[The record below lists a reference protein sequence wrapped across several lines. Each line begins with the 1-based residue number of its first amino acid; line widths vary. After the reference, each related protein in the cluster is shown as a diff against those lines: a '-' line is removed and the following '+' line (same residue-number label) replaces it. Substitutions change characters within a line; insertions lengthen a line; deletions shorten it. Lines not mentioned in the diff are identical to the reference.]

1 MLDSEGAGGVQR
13 GGGVDLAGQWADVM
27 GELKRRKQALTAAV
41 YGEARV
47 EGFDGRVLKLVF
59 PEDQGFYVGM
69 ARDRKHADVLVEVLE
84 ERVGSRPR
92 LEVRTGGGSPVTVP
106 TGEKAPSGP
115 AVPPAEPAP
124 QGAAPELPVG
134 EEGQSGGWEEEG
146 PDRTVAG
153 TDGLQ
158 TTSGPSGA
166 GGDGTIRSEAEV
178 FEIMRGFG
186 PFGHGK
192 GG

>member
-1 MLDSEGAGGVQR
+1 
-13 GGGVDLAGQWADVM
+13 
-27 GELKRRKQALTAAV
+27 
-41 YGEARV
+41 
-47 EGFDGRVLKLVF
+47 
-59 PEDQGFYVGM
+59 
-69 ARDRKHADVLVEVLE
+69 
-84 ERVGSRPR
+84 
-92 LEVRTGGGSPVTVP
+92 
-106 TGEKAPSGP
+106 
-115 AVPPAEPAP
+115 
-124 QGAAPELPVG
+124 
-134 EEGQSGGWEEEG
+134 
-146 PDRTVAG
+146 VAG